1 MVTGFLFRSAVSC
14 AALWNLKMKIM
25 AKEPKD
31 DKKVIFY
38 DNGTKIKA
46 VFK

>member
-1 MVTGFLFRSAVSC
+1 MVTGFFFRSAVSC

-25 AKEPKD
+25 ANKQ
-31 DKKVIFY
+31 VIFY